1 MNMNGRFNRG
11 SPRGGGSFTPPVTE
25 GEEVSITVEAVG
37 EKGDGIAKVKGFVIF
52 VPNTK
57 EGKSYKVK
65 ITKTLTKV
73 GFGEVVQEISA
84 DEVTTTPEQAPV
96 MQPEPDEHYED
107 SEDFGAELEEDSEDT
122 PAEEAPEEAAEEAP
136 VEEAAPVED
145 APEEPVA
152 EEAPVE
158 EAAPAEEPVAE
169 EPPVEEP
176 KPEGCGCCGDAPAE
190 LVEEAPE
197 PEEKPVEEKE
207 PDDDMD
213 VPPPPTEE
221 EKA

>member
-11 SPRGGGSFTPPVTE
+11 SPRGGASFTPPVRE

-73 GFGEVVQEISA
+73 GFGEVVEEISA
-84 DEVTTTPEQAPV
+84 DQVTTTPEQAPV

-122 PAEEAPEEAAEEAP
+122 PAKEAPEEVAEEAP
-136 VEEAAPVED
+136 VEA

-158 EAAPAEEPVAE
+158 EAAPEEAPAEDAA
-169 EPPVEEP
+169 PVEES
-176 KPEGCGCCGDAPAE
+176 KPEGCGSCGDAPAE

-197 PEEKPVEEKE
+197 PEEKPVDEGNE
-207 PDDDMD
+207 PEDDMD